1 MQQVTA
7 GFAKWGV
14 LWSVLI
20 MKFDLV
26 VEIKGVEWGGSCG
39 GVGEGRDDAGI
50 GVETWGKQINGK
62 ELV

>member
-1 MQQVTA
+1 
-7 GFAKWGV
+7 
-14 LWSVLI
+14 

-50 GVETWGKQINGK
+50 GVET
-62 ELV
+62 